1 MGKAEFGTPKY
12 IANRMKS
19 RGLQKLKWFC
29 QVCEKQCRDENGYKC
44 HVQSESHQRQMLL
57 VGENARKHIGQYSR
71 DFQTDFL
78 SQLRMS
84 HGEKRVNANR
94 FYNEYI
100 QNKEHVHM
108 NATQWAS
115 LSAFVKHLA
124 DKKICKVEETDK
136 EGLTIAYID
145 NSAASL
151 ERKQMAA
158 KKSGAEDTAALERKR
173 IEAEVQKAKEN
184 GVIEEEIKEA
194 VLTKTDAPIQL
205 SLGLKMTT
213 DTQADKPKV
222 KKNPFGAAKSKVSK
236 PKAEKSEKDDVFKKL
251 MIQDMKRR

>member
-44 HVQSESHQRQMLL
+44 HAQSESHQRQMLL

-78 SQLRMS
+78 AQLRMS

-124 DKKICKVEETDK
+124 DKKICHVEETDK

-158 KKSGAEDTAALERKR
+158 KKSGAGDTAAAERKR

-184 GVIEEEIKEA
+184 GVVEEEVKEA

-205 SLGLKMTT
+205 SLSLKKTA
-213 DTQADKPKV
+213 DSQADKPKV

-236 PKAEKSEKDDVFKKL
+236 PKAEKSDKDDVFKKL
-251 MIQDMKRR
+251 MVQDMKRR